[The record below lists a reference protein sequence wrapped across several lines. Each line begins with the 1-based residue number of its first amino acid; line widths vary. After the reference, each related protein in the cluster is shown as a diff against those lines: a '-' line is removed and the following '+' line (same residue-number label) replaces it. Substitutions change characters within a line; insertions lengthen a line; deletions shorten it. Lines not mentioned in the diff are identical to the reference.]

1 MDGLVV
7 RVLSNTA
14 LLEFSQ
20 GHSVLVKVLF

>member
-7 RVLSNTA
+7 RILTNAT
-14 LLEFSQ
+14 LLELSQ